1 MSVRRVWMYLLVC
14 CALICSSNAFAL
26 SLAIGRGSTAC
37 FANVDSNSSHFTVT
51 ITGQSLKLQAH
62 LFVVLVKNEIGE
74 FRVRLSD
81 VPDVVITDSKIIA
94 TLFAPSTGVSDVI
107 VTFNGN
113 VELETKVRVS
123 SLVEDSRYTR
133 LLCVGPSYRSRW
145 CYARN
150 VCVDRQNLSFV
161 LPYEA
166 RFEDI
171 FLVPGSRAPPN
182 DPHEFRI
189 TRERIVVVRDV
200 SDQFENVTG
209 VIGSRFYNSRMLWHC
224 AMDSLAPTFWT
235 MTSFSS
241 NITDSEWGHEDN
253 EAYGMVI
260 DRTSELVV
268 FDNFGST
275 ALFYLRALT
284 KRPPLLIGSRRKC
297 YRTAILGLRK
307 TSTKAEFE
315 DEKSL
320 MVRYDIDPQGVRGL
334 RGVMLEWAGLDKCVP
349 SKSNPLVM
357 IINRRTKEEKRR
369 ILNFDE
375 LVNATKEMCP
385 ICNVTA
391 IDLQDYD
398 KQGQVRVVCGAS
410 ALIGA
415 HGSGLTHVAWMN
427 PSSDEYPTT
436 LIELF
441 PYKYTCR
448 NWYEREA
455 NMARVGYIAVHT
467 LNINQSRWAS
477 WHNEEKV
484 ARCHTLEGECE
495 RGRCHD
501 FLRDQSIIV
510 DISQYMSLTKP
521 FFDQLR
527 A

>member
-1 MSVRRVWMYLLVC
+1 MSVRVYLLVC
-14 CALICSSNAFAL
+14 CALICSSNALAL
-26 SLAIGRGSTAC
+26 SSALSRGSPAC
-37 FANVDSNSSHFTVT
+37 SAIVDSNSSHFTVT
-51 ITGQSLKLQAH
+51 VRGKALKVQAH
-62 LFVVLVKNEIGE
+62 MFDVLVKNEIGD
-74 FRVRLSD
+74 FRVRLCD
-81 VPDVVITDSKIIA
+81 VPGVVIADRKITA
-94 TLFAPSTGVSDVI
+94 VLFAPSTGVSDVI
-107 VTFNGN
+107 VAFEGKSMF
-113 VELETKVRVS
+113 ETKVRVN
-123 SLVEDSRYTR
+123 SLVGDGRYTR
-133 LLCVGPSYRSRW
+133 LLCVGSSYRSRW

-150 VCVDRQNLSFV
+150 VCVDRQKLYFV

-166 RFEDI
+166 RFEDV

-182 DPHEFRI
+182 DPQEFRI
-189 TRERIVVVRDV
+189 TKERIVVMPEL
-200 SDQFENVTG
+200 SDEFENVTG

-241 NITDSEWGHEDN
+241 NVTDSEWGHEEN
-253 EAYGMVI
+253 EAYGMAI

-284 KRPPLLIGSRRKC
+284 KRPPLLIGSRRRC

-307 TSTKAEFE
+307 TSANAEFQ
-315 DEKSL
+315 DERSL

-334 RGVMLEWAGLDKCVP
+334 RGVMLEWAGLNKCVP

-357 IINRRTKEEKRR
+357 IINRRTNEEKRR

-375 LVNATKEMCP
+375 LINSTKEMCP

-427 PSSDEYPTT
+427 PSSAEFPTT

-510 DISQYMSLTKP
+510 DISQYRSLTKP